1 MNLDLSGKVALV
13 TGSTAGIRLAI
24 ATGLA
29 EAHAHVWVNGRTSE
43 RVESAIAS
51 IRSAVPGAVVSP
63 APGDLATAEGAER
76 VTRAVPSVDILVN
89 NLGAVNVRKSFVD
102 LTDDEWREMFEINV
116 LSGVRITRAYVPQM
130 RERGWG
136 RIVFVSS
143 ESALQIPVEM
153 IHYGVSK
160 AANIVVARGLAET
173 FVGSNVT
180 VNSVIPGPTLA
191 QGLTKRI
198 AESGR
203 AEAEYAEEFFRT
215 VRPTSLTQR
224 FASTE
229 EVANLVVYLCS
240 PAASGTHGA
249 ALRVEGGILK
259 NAF

>member
-1 MNLDLSGKVALV
+1 
-13 TGSTAGIRLAI
+13 
-24 ATGLA
+24 
-29 EAHAHVWVNGRTSE
+29 VNT
-43 RVESAIAS
+43 
-51 IRSAVPGAVVSP
+51 
-63 APGDLATAEGAER
+63 
-76 VTRAVPSVDILVN
+76 
-89 NLGAVNVRKSFVD
+89 RKSFVD

-116 LSGVRITRAYVPQM
+116 LSGVRVTRAYLPQM
-130 RERGWG
+130 SERGWG

-153 IHYGVSK
+153 IHYAVSK
-160 AANIVVARGLAET
+160 AANIVVARGVAET
-173 FVGSNVT
+173 LVGSNVT

-198 AESGR
+198 AESGKS
-203 AEAEYAEEFFRT
+203 EVEYADEFFRT
-215 VRPTSLTQR
+215 VRPTSLNRR